1 MRIIVT
7 TWTVDPA
14 HSDAQFKVK
23 HLMINNVTGEFT
35 SFRVNVE
42 TESDNFASAQI
53 NFEADIASISTKNE
67 MRDNHLK
74 SDDFFN
80 AEKFPV
86 ISFHG
91 KGITKVKGNEYVLV
105 GDLTIRDVTKEVS
118 LDVENGGLMTDFYGN
133 TKAGFEISGSIS
145 RKDFGLLWNGVT
157 ETGGIVV
164 SDIVKLQLNV
174 QLQKQ
179 A

>member
-1 MRIIVT
+1 M
-7 TWTVDPA
+7 
-14 HSDAQFKVK
+14 
-23 HLMINNVTGEFT
+23 
-35 SFRVNVE
+35 
-42 TESDNFASAQI
+42 
-53 NFEADIASISTKNE
+53 
-67 MRDNHLK
+67 
-74 SDDFFN
+74 
-80 AEKFPV
+80 
-86 ISFHG
+86 
-91 KGITKVKGNEYVLV
+91 LV